1 MYVRVCV
8 LISVRCMVLVVNIYV
23 FFVFPSV
30 YGCSICVYV
39 FLCLHVCI
47 LACLFVCEFVRA
59 RAFESILYP
68 CKCTCVCTLYILLH
82 MYIHAHTSLA
92 ISPVIDGA
100 GATAHVITDITMCH
114 ERYTT
119 MILCK
124 AL

>member
-1 MYVRVCV
+1 MGVVFVYVCV
-8 LISVRCMVLVVNIYV
+8 FASACK
-23 FFVFPSV
+23 
-30 YGCSICVYV
+30 CV
-39 FLCLHVCI
+39 

-68 CKCTCVCTLYILLH
+68 CKCTYVCTLHIRVH